1 MISWA
6 GSKKASKLNEK
17 AGETPQQR
25 LTPPVNAAIIAALF
39 DANAREEKQAR
50 RIVCWQLATAL
61 VVSGIAY
68 GMEGAPQVAIAVLS
82 GGVVSVLNGALLAW
96 RMSRV
101 ISSSAHD
108 AHFQLR
114 LLYFYAA
121 ERFLVVVALLGLCMA
136 VLKLLPLGVLG
147 GFVMGQTVL
156 MAARL
161 LLNRLKD

>member
-1 MISWA
+1 M
-6 GSKKASKLNEK
+6 NEN
-17 AGETPQQR
+17 AGEKPQGR
-25 LTPPVNAAIIAALF
+25 LTPQVNAAMIAALF
-39 DANAREEKQAR
+39 NAMAKEEKQAR
-50 RIVCWQLATAL
+50 RIVFWQIATAL

-68 GMEGAPQVAIAVLS
+68 GMGNTPQVAIAVLS

-96 RMSRV
+96 RMSKV
-101 ISSSAHD
+101 TSSSAHD

-147 GFVMGQTVL
+147 GFVTGQTVL